1 MDQQHKYE
9 GMVKLSIYEPKLFSY
24 QDVNMTF
31 IAVKFGILKSDSE
44 IWSFLQFNVTVVLL
58 LRYTLD
64 KSVYHKDY
72 IYHHILFH
80 QNIWSV

>member
-31 IAVKFGILKSDSE
+31 IAVKFGILKWDSE
-44 IWSFLQFNVTVVLL
+44 I
-58 LRYTLD
+58 
-64 KSVYHKDY
+64 
-72 IYHHILFH
+72 
-80 QNIWSV
+80 